1 LFDAQ
6 SSIPFNINGR
16 SSNILE
22 KPFSRL
28 TNMPDY
34 RKYLLEQGTGVDL
47 HGKDETKAAQR
58 AVKDAISHSS
68 MIGLGSL
75 FKIDSFK
82 ELEEA
87 LMVDVT
93 IAAPNPEKVDGDAVL
108 ATLPEGNRRINV
120 IKGGMM
126 WPPENLDPAAKS
138 HDVVIVNA
146 VIVVLIDVEKVER
159 K

>member
-1 LFDAQ
+1 
-6 SSIPFNINGR
+6 
-16 SSNILE
+16 
-22 KPFSRL
+22 
-28 TNMPDY
+28 MPDY
-34 RKYLLEQGTGVDL
+34 RRYLLENGTGVDL

-75 FKIDSFK
+75 FKIGSFE

-93 IAAPNPEKVDGDAVL
+93 IATPNPETVDGEAVL
-108 ATLPEGNRRINV
+108 SVLPEGKRRIN
-120 IKGGMM
+120 IINGGMM
-126 WPPENLDPAAKS
+126 WPPMSIDPAAKS
-138 HDVVIVNA
+138 HEVVMVNA
-146 VIVVLIDVEKVER
+146 IIVVLIDVEKVER